1 VEGRAVEGYLD
12 EGVPAESNTETFVAL
27 RAEIENWRWSGVPFL
42 LRHGKRLKHR
52 FTEVKVQFRVPP
64 ITLADHVLGGAAP
77 VLPDGTVCA
86 LRPNVLTLSIQPRE
100 ALSLSFSVKSP
111 GSGMAMVP
119 AHLDFDYHDRF
130 GAATTP
136 AYQRLLLDA
145 VQGDPTLFLR
155 ADEVEAAW
163 RFTDA
168 VRASWSG
175 PGAPPLL
182 EYAPGGWGPPEADGL
197 FHGCEGGW
205 SRG

>member
-1 VEGRAVEGYLD
+1 MRQ
-12 EGVPAESNTETFVAL
+12 
-27 RAEIENWRWSGVPFL
+27 
-42 LRHGKRLKHR
+42 R

-64 ITLADHVLGGAAP
+64 ITLADHVMGGEVP
-77 VLPDGTVCA
+77 VLPDGTVCT

-100 ALSLSFSVKSP
+100 SLSLSFSVKSP
-111 GSGMAMVP
+111 GAGMVMVP

-130 GAATTP
+130 GSSTKP
-136 AYQRLLLDA
+136 AYERLLLDA
-145 VQGDPTLFLR
+145 ILGDPTLFLR

-168 VRASWSG
+168 VRAAWSG
-175 PGAPPLL
+175 PAAPPLL
-182 EYAPGGWGPPEADGL
+182 EYEPGGWGPEEAGAL